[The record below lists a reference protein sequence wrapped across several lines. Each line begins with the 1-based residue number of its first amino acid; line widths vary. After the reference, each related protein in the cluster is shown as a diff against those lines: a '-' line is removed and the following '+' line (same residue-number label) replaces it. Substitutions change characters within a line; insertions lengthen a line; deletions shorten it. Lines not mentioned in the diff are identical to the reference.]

1 MIHSS
6 KILTLKRYRTM
17 AMNFVKKLPIPA
29 EVKKMYPLSDRVV
42 EIKKKRDAEI
52 RDVFTG
58 ASDKFILIIGP
69 CSADNVDSVLD
80 YIHRLA
86 KIQDKIGDR
95 ILLIPRIYTNKPR
108 TTGEG
113 YKGLVHQPDPEK
125 KPDVFAGIVAMRKLH
140 ADAIEQTGLTC
151 ADEMLYPEN
160 YRYVDDLLSYVAIGA
175 RSVEDQ
181 HHRMTVSGMTVPAG
195 MKNPTS
201 GDLSVMFNSVKAAQS
216 RHNFIYR
223 GWEVYTDGNDLAHV
237 VLRGATNKH
246 GEFDSELPLRGSD
259 ADERAVWR
267 AWPGANP
274 AAIIDT
280 NHSNSGKQYIEQIR
294 IAKEVL
300 HSMSYNPELKNSS
313 KGFMIES
320 YIEDGAQKIGTGNH
334 VYGSRLLTRVLDG
347 RSRSS

>member
-1 MIHSS
+1 
-6 KILTLKRYRTM
+6 M

-108 TTGEG
+108 TTG
-113 YKGLVHQPDPEK
+113 KSNKDLVHQPEPEK

-216 RHNFIYR
+216 KHNFIYR

-246 GEFDSELPLRGSD
+246 GDSIP
-259 ADERAVWR
+259 
-267 AWPGANP
+267 N
-274 AAIIDT
+274 
-280 NHSNSGKQYIEQIR
+280 Y
-294 IAKEVL
+294 
-300 HSMSYNPELKNSS
+300 Y
-313 KGFMIES
+313 
-320 YIEDGAQKIGTGNH
+320 
-334 VYGSRLLTRVLDG
+334 
-347 RSRSS
+347 